1 MNEKH
6 MPDRNVG
13 RGGRRKIL
21 DFLLKNV
28 GKHVH
33 TKKLQE
39 VTGGDVQ
46 YDRRLR
52 ELRDE
57 YGYDIASHNDDV
69 TIPVY
74 CYMLRDPEPRE
85 GFKRTVTLKIKA
97 EVRHRDGFTCQM
109 CGVGPGEPHPDT
121 GEKARLHVG
130 HASAKK
136 TGGSDEPWNLITRCH
151 VCNKSEEDTMPEPT
165 EPVKLLTQVRKGSRE
180 AQMEV
185 LKMLKEKFEKVGSES
200 TEAAKL
206 LTQVRKGSREAQM
219 EVLKMLKEKFE
230 KQSA

>member
-6 MPDRNVG
+6 VPDRNVG

-69 TIPVY
+69 TIPIC
-74 CYMLRDPEPRE
+74 CYMLRDPSQE
-85 GFKRTVTLKIKA
+85 
-97 EVRHRDGFTCQM
+97 
-109 CGVGPGEPHPDT
+109 
-121 GEKARLHVG
+121 
-130 HASAKK
+130 
-136 TGGSDEPWNLITRCH
+136 
-151 VCNKSEEDTMPEPT
+151 
-165 EPVKLLTQVRKGSRE
+165 KGSSAPSPSKSGPRFGIATALPAKCAAWDRE
-180 AQMEV
+180 
-185 LKMLKEKFEKVGSES
+185 SPIR
-200 TEAAKL
+200 
-206 LTQVRKGSREAQM
+206 TQARRRGYMWGMPVPRKPADRTNRGT
-219 EVLKMLKEKFE
+219 
-230 KQSA
+230 